1 MAFDDGGA
9 QGAVPFGEGSQVEGS
24 LLVESFVDKFSM
36 KIRVIRVENVSKN
49 PASATCTSV

>member
-1 MAFDDGGA
+1 MAFDD
-9 QGAVPFGEGSQVEGS
+9 AVAKGSMSFREGSQVEGS
-24 LLVESFVDKFSM
+24 LLVEGFVDKFSM

>member
-24 LLVESFVDKFSM
+24 LLVEGFVDKFSM